1 MTRRLRIVVKN
12 ALYAGTVCLLHLVL
26 GFLFRLRVKGRANVK
41 RDDGYIAV
49 ARHRSYWDIPLLVAA
64 MGVRNRIH
72 FISRKGLM
80 KSNPLIQPL
89 IRAFST
95 IIDRENFGKSD
106 FRRMLEAVKTER
118 LVAIFPEGTT
128 RKHVDA
134 KAGAV
139 YFAAL
144 AGKAIVPVNIR
155 SQGPYPPKYPFRFP
169 RITVSIGEPVTVE
182 ALERDVREDGCR
194 SEKLRAMTDRLME
207 CVDRA

>member
-12 ALYAGTVCLLHLVL
+12 GFYAGAVCLLHLVL
-26 GFLFRLRVKGRANVK
+26 GVLFRLRVKGRANIK
-41 RDDGYIAV
+41 RDGAYIAV
-49 ARHRSYWDIPLLVAA
+49 ARHRSYWDIVLLAAA
-64 MGVRNRIH
+64 MGVRNRVH

-80 KSNPLIQPL
+80 KSNPLVQPL
-89 IRAFST
+89 IRAYST

-118 LVAIFPEGTT
+118 IVAIFPEGTT
-128 RKHVDA
+128 RQRVDA
-134 KAGAV
+134 KVGAV

-144 AGKAIVPVNIR
+144 AGKALVPVNIR
-155 SQGPYPPKYPFRFP
+155 SQGPYPPKYPFGFP

-182 ALERDVREDGCR
+182 ALERAVSADGPR
-194 SEKLRAMTDRLME
+194 SEKLRAMSDRLME